1 MAATWCDRHRQ
12 KGMDKDMNENL
23 KVIITDCDHDSIQIE
38 KDVFEKAGIP
48 VELKQCRT
56 EEDVIRDCQDA
67 DVFIVQYAPITRKVM
82 EACPKL
88 KYVVRYGVGV
98 DTVDVPAAT
107 ELGVQVGNVPDY
119 GMNEVADHAI
129 AMSLAMMRK
138 IVPMN
143 EQTKTKKWDYTTAIP
158 VHRFSDLICGVVGLG
173 RIGRNFAQK
182 MHALGF
188 RVIGFDPYFRE
199 TNETA
204 VYVTPV
210 TFDELVKESDIISL
224 HCPAD
229 GNKDLFN
236 EKTFRDMKDS
246 ALIVNVARGGIINE
260 DDLLEALKAGEIGG
274 AALDC
279 MLGEPVSPDNELFR
293 QENVIVTPHMAWYS
307 EEAASELKRKV
318 AEESVTFLE
327 GKPIRYPVNKPE
339 KQRS

>member
-1 MAATWCDRHRQ
+1 
-12 KGMDKDMNENL
+12 MNENL

-129 AMSLAMMRK
+129 AMSLAMLRK

-158 VHRFSDLICGVVGLG
+158 VDRFSDLTCGVVGLG

>member
-1 MAATWCDRHRQ
+1 
-12 KGMDKDMNENL
+12 MDKDMNENL

-143 EQTKTKKWDYTTAIP
+143 EQTKTKKWDYTTAIQ
-158 VHRFSDLICGVVGLG
+158 VHRFSDLTCGVVGLG

>member
-1 MAATWCDRHRQ
+1 
-12 KGMDKDMNENL
+12 
-23 KVIITDCDHDSIQIE
+23 
-38 KDVFEKAGIP
+38 
-48 VELKQCRT
+48 
-56 EEDVIRDCQDA
+56 
-67 DVFIVQYAPITRKVM
+67 
-82 EACPKL
+82 
-88 KYVVRYGVGV
+88 
-98 DTVDVPAAT
+98 
-107 ELGVQVGNVPDY
+107 
-119 GMNEVADHAI
+119 
-129 AMSLAMMRK
+129 
-138 IVPMN
+138 
-143 EQTKTKKWDYTTAIP
+143 
-158 VHRFSDLICGVVGLG
+158 
-173 RIGRNFAQK
+173 